1 MNKYINIGLNIGL
14 SIVIIAAILGG
25 RHYYSVKLD
34 TEISIENMQ
43 RKIEGI
49 RKEISA
55 IKAKMNTLGIRQL
68 NSEKS
73 RLEKQQE
80 QLKAELDRI

>member
-1 MNKYINIGLNIGL
+1 MNKYINIGL
-14 SIVIIAAILGG
+14 VVVTIAAIIGG
-25 RHYYSVKLD
+25 RHYYSVKSD